1 MHLRLLQ
8 ATTRIVTAAA
18 ALIATVAMAQPRQS
32 VTIPNVAAT
41 TPRLIT
47 ADDLAKVRR
56 IDTLSV
62 SPDGS
67 RFAVLLRQ
75 GDPATNEYRRGW
87 FIGRVQDGALSFV
100 GDGGVAQPARQPGGG
115 IPAGSLDRPPV
126 RWSPD
131 GRAIAYTRLKDGAIQ
146 LWRSG
151 VDGRSQQLTHNA
163 ADVRQLEWSDD
174 SRSLYF
180 VVGASRAEQR
190 EREIARERAGYRYDE
205 DFGGLT
211 DLTLPQMQIPL
222 PTPATTV
229 WTVTA
234 RGSGEHAAN
243 EVERAAY
250 ERAKGRADPT
260 ADTSSGAVMRGESV
274 IQTVSDRGARAW
286 LTRSK
291 DDPSSWRINVS
302 MSGSDADASTCA
314 AEECSG
320 FIEKIWWLGDTLLL
334 WRREGMRISASGI
347 YAWTPASGAVATVL
361 RVADDWLAQCDL
373 DGQHRLLCLRE
384 TATVPTQV
392 VSIDIP
398 AGNVRVLADVNPEFR
413 NIRLG
418 KVERFE
424 WDTPKFAWSEPGQ
437 PLHGYFAER
446 AFGYIYYPPDF
457 DSTRKYPVY
466 INPYD
471 ANGFEN
477 GTTQETPSNLLA
489 AHGMV
494 VLNTGFPR
502 ATRASFTATL
512 DARKLMYSPEL
523 DFPHLS
529 MFGESTLRGLDSV
542 VVRGFID
549 ERRVGIGGVSNGAF
563 VPLFLV
569 QRHDRFAAVS
579 IASSTW
585 TQLDYYMTTRK
596 IRKNGEPIPWQV
608 KPEGAGMKVWRGV
621 DLAENVET
629 IEAPILMQLSQAEM
643 PRMIR
648 LIRHM
653 DDAGKPYDAYVFR
666 DETHIKWQPAHL
678 DAIVRR
684 NLDWFAFWLQDREDP
699 DPAKLD
705 QYTSWRKLK
714 ELQQANRVK
723 RTQRQ

>member
-1 MHLRLLQ
+1 MQ
-8 ATTRIVTAAA
+8 ATIRIVAVAA
-18 ALIATVAMAQPRQS
+18 ALIATAATAKPQQS
-32 VTIPNVAAT
+32 VIIPDVPAA

-47 ADDLAKVRR
+47 ADDFATVRR
-56 IDTLSV
+56 IEILSV
-62 SPDGS
+62 SPDKN
-67 RFAVLLRQ
+67 RFAVLVRQ
-75 GDPATNEYRRGW
+75 GDPASNEYRRGW
-87 FIGRVQDGALSFV
+87 FIGRVQDGALTFA
-100 GDGGVAQPARQPGGG
+100 GDGGAALPARQPGGG
-115 IPAGSLDRPPV
+115 VPAGSLDRPLV

-180 VVGASRAEQR
+180 VVGETRAEQR

-205 DFGGLT
+205 DFGGIT

-222 PTPATTV
+222 PLPATTV

-234 RGSGEHAAN
+234 RGSGERLAN
-243 EVERAAY
+243 DAECAAY

-260 ADTSSGAVMRGESV
+260 QSAAVGAAARGEIV
-274 IQTVSDRGARAW
+274 IQTVNDKGARAW

-291 DDPSSWRINVS
+291 DDPSSLLINVS
-302 MSGSDADASTCA
+302 LSGSDADARECA
-314 AEECSG
+314 AQECSG
-320 FIEKIWWLGDTLLL
+320 LIEKIWWLGDTLLV
-334 WRREGMRISASGI
+334 WRREGMRVSGSGI
-347 YAWTPASGAVATVL
+347 YAWTAATGAVTTVL
-361 RVADDWLAQCDL
+361 RVSDDWLTQCDL
-373 DGQHRLLCLRE
+373 DAQQRLLCLRAK
-384 TATVPTQV
+384 ATMPDHV
-392 VSIDIP
+392 VSIDVP

-457 DSTRKYPVY
+457 DSSRKYPVY

-502 ATRASFTATL
+502 AVRANFAPSL

-529 MFGESTLRGLDSV
+529 MFGESTLRALDSV
-542 VVRGFID
+542 IARGFID

-563 VPLFLV
+563 VPLFIV

-579 IASSTW
+579 IASSIW

-596 IRKNGEPIPWQV
+596 LRRNGEPVPWQV

-621 DLAENVET
+621 DLADNVET
-629 IEAPILMQLSQAEM
+629 IEAPILMQLPLAET
-643 PRMIR
+643 PRMWR

-678 DAIVRR
+678 HTIVQR
-684 NLDWFAFWLQDREDP
+684 NLDWFEFWLQDREDP
-699 DPAKLD
+699 DPAKAE
-705 QYTSWRKLK
+705 QYTRWRKLK
-714 ELQQANRVK
+714 ELHQANRA
-723 RTQRQ
+723 QRSEGR